1 MTIGNELRTVGV
13 REARANLRTIVEQ
26 VAKGAPVGIM
36 TPSRPVAVLLR
47 HDEAD
52 RWHAFERGLSALHG
66 LEIYP
71 ELARDT
77 AELAKLVRGE
87 VPPTDAALR
96 RLVRQRRE
104 ILAAASYIGLADVRV
119 RFASVLEQATK
130 GRPVLIVSYGHPRAI
145 LISFDEYRRLMELS
159 RAVAWFHAAGLDLAT
174 AQPDDVMAWVSAF
187 RGRRR
192 AVDQEA
198 AGA

>member
-1 MTIGNELRTVGV
+1 V
-13 REARANLRTIVEQ
+13 REGRANLRTIVEQ
-26 VAKGAPVGIM
+26 VAEGAPVGIM

-52 RWHAFERGLSALHG
+52 RWHGVERGLSALHG

-77 AELAKLVRGE
+77 AELATLVRGE
-87 VPPTDAALR
+87 VRPTDAALR

-104 ILAAASYIGLADVRV
+104 ILAAATYIGLADVRV

-145 LISFDEYRRLMELS
+145 LISFHEYRRLTELS
-159 RAVAWFHAAGLDLAT
+159 RTVAWFHAAGLDLAT
-174 AQPDDVMAWVSAF
+174 AQPADVVAWVSAF
-187 RGRRR
+187 RERRV
-192 AVDQEA
+192 AVDEAA